1 MGNLFTS
8 LNKNFEPLAARLRPE
23 SLDDFFGQEHII
35 GKGRL
40 LRRSIEADQLSSV
53 LFYGPPGT
61 GKTTLAKIIA
71 NTTKANYQSLN
82 AVLAGVAELRKAIAM
97 AKEQK
102 EIYDTRT
109 ILFIDEVHR
118 WNKAQQDALLPW
130 VENGTITLIGA
141 TTENPYFEVIKPLVS
156 RSRIFQL
163 KSLEAEDLEQIL
175 HRALQDKKKGL
186 GNYNAIV
193 TEEAKNHLIQMSNGD
208 ARSLLN
214 ALELAVITTPP
225 DEDNKII
232 VTLQVAEESIQ
243 KKAVLYDKEGDV
255 HYDTISAFI
264 KSLRGSDP
272 DAALYWLARMVYAG
286 ESPRFLF
293 RRMLIFA
300 AEDVG
305 LADPNAMVVTQACAN
320 AFEYVGLP
328 EGRFHLAE
336 AALYL
341 STAPKSN
348 SSMAFFDALKTVE
361 QEMEAQVPNHL
372 KDASRDAESF
382 GHGEGY
388 MYPHAY
394 KDHWVAQQYLPDFL
408 QGRTFYSPTEQGYE
422 KNIAYEVARKREEQ
436 LTAMLESIL
445 PGQQEIMTYSG
456 KHVQAERE
464 KWLSRTMAQ
473 TGKSIGQQRDRV
485 LQNAKLQRNSLVLD
499 LHAATGLLSWEVL
512 RMSPEGGLSIWEE
525 NKQLAQGLQQQIQRM
540 PIQEQPTLYTDNWQ
554 ITLAT
559 LLQSNIKFDAI
570 IARNAF
576 LSSWNMIQDLP
587 TLLSEKGVISIVET
601 IPNKTQRLYNLFT
614 PKQLPYF
621 QQLQEAEES
630 IYKDP
635 TNPSLQVTPEDI
647 LQQFQKTNLN
657 HIQQQTVQQTTTVHV
672 TQTLLTQWFST
683 NQNTHGVQKTYY
695 DHISPFLT
703 EDQIQHLY
711 DQFKLCF
718 LQKNI
723 PWEYTVTYIYSDIAL
738 KNKKKKKENE

>member
-305 LADPNAMVVTQACAN
+305 LADPNAMVITQACAN

-540 PIQEQPTLYTDNWQ
+540 PIQEQPILYTDNWQ

-559 LLQSNIKFDAI
+559 LLQNNIKFDAI

-614 PKQLPYF
+614 PEQLPYF

-630 IYKDP
+630 IYKDS

-657 HIQQQTVQQTTTVHV
+657 HIQQQTVQQTTTVYV
-672 TQTLLTQWFST
+672 TQTILTQWFST

>member
-23 SLDDFFGQEHII
+23 SLDFFGQEHII

-305 LADPNAMVVTQACAN
+305 LADPNAMVITQACAN

-540 PIQEQPTLYTDNWQ
+540 PIQEQPILYTDNWQ

-559 LLQSNIKFDAI
+559 LLQNNIKFDAI

-614 PKQLPYF
+614 PEQLPYF

-630 IYKDP
+630 IYKDS

-672 TQTLLTQWFST
+672 TQTILTQWFST

>member
-305 LADPNAMVVTQACAN
+305 LADPNAMVITQACAN

-540 PIQEQPTLYTDNWQ
+540 PIQEQPILYTDNWQ

-559 LLQSNIKFDAI
+559 LLQNNIKFDAI

-614 PKQLPYF
+614 PEQLPYF

-630 IYKDP
+630 IYKDS

-672 TQTLLTQWFST
+672 TQTILTQWFST

>member
-1 MGNLFTS
+1 
-8 LNKNFEPLAARLRPE
+8 
-23 SLDDFFGQEHII
+23 
-35 GKGRL
+35 
-40 LRRSIEADQLSSV
+40 
-53 LFYGPPGT
+53 
-61 GKTTLAKIIA
+61 
-71 NTTKANYQSLN
+71 
-82 AVLAGVAELRKAIAM
+82 
-97 AKEQK
+97 
-102 EIYDTRT
+102 
-109 ILFIDEVHR
+109 
-118 WNKAQQDALLPW
+118 
-130 VENGTITLIGA
+130 
-141 TTENPYFEVIKPLVS
+141 
-156 RSRIFQL
+156 
-163 KSLEAEDLEQIL
+163 
-175 HRALQDKKKGL
+175 
-186 GNYNAIV
+186 
-193 TEEAKNHLIQMSNGD
+193 
-208 ARSLLN
+208 
-214 ALELAVITTPP
+214 
-225 DEDNKII
+225 
-232 VTLQVAEESIQ
+232 
-243 KKAVLYDKEGDV
+243 
-255 HYDTISAFI
+255 
-264 KSLRGSDP
+264 
-272 DAALYWLARMVYAG
+272 
-286 ESPRFLF
+286 
-293 RRMLIFA
+293 
-300 AEDVG
+300 
-305 LADPNAMVVTQACAN
+305 
-320 AFEYVGLP
+320 
-328 EGRFHLAE
+328 
-336 AALYL
+336 
-341 STAPKSN
+341 
-348 SSMAFFDALKTVE
+348 
-361 QEMEAQVPNHL
+361 
-372 KDASRDAESF
+372 
-382 GHGEGY
+382 

-540 PIQEQPTLYTDNWQ
+540 PIQEQPILYTDNWQ

-559 LLQSNIKFDAI
+559 LLQNNIKFDAI

-614 PKQLPYF
+614 PEQLPYF

-630 IYKDP
+630 IYKDS

-672 TQTLLTQWFST
+672 TQTILTQWFST